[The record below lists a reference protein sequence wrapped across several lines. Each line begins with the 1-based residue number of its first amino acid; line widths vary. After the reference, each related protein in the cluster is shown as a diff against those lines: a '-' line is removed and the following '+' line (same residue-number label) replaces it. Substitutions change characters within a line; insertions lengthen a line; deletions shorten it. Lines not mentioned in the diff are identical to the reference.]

1 MSFKMEIRE
10 KFITILIVFCLGLAG
25 CGTEQVASDQTPP
38 GTPQFVP
45 RTADTVLVEQGI
57 DAVPEGD
64 FIGFSWWAVTDE
76 DLAGYRIY
84 RMREDSVTVLPAQL
98 IADKPIQDLIGL
110 PLPYYL
116 DTDSVLAPDPFTGL
130 SLGFY
135 YWVSAYDESGNESV
149 FSDPAYYKLMPKA
162 DLSAPVQQGDSLLL
176 FWNYS
181 TASPF
186 AVDRFVVRLDSLSNG
201 AWTPF
206 WLAQHALFDPLQVVC
221 SEALTPGSYRYRVDV
236 VGSSADPSGSE
247 AAVGFI
253 VN

>member
-1 MSFKMEIRE
+1 MNSKMKLNENFTTI
-10 KFITILIVFCLGLAG
+10 FIVLGFLLAG
-25 CGTEQVASDQTPP
+25 CGKEQVASDQTPP

-64 FIGFSWWAVTDE
+64 YIGFSWEAVTDE

-84 RMREDSVTVLPAQL
+84 RMREDSVTVLPARL
-98 IADKPIQDLIGL
+98 IADKTIQDLVGL
-110 PLPYYL
+110 TIPYYL

-135 YWVSAYDESGNESV
+135 YWVSAYDQSGNESTA
-149 FSDPAYYKLMPKA
+149 SEPAYYKLMPKA
-162 DLSAPVQQGDSLLL
+162 SLSAPVQPGDSLVL

-186 AVDRFVVRLDSLSNG
+186 AVDRFVVRLDSLSGG

-221 SEALTPGSYRYRVDV
+221 HDPLPPGGYRYRVNV
-236 VGSSADPSGSE
+236 VGSSPDPSGSE
-247 AAVGFI
+247 AAVEFT